1 MVVEYR
7 FQRFTQAFHQLQPK
21 IKGTVQ
27 CESFLCVAIAEGVDI
42 AMREFGATSLAQTP
56 ILWRVLSLRKPSL
69 SIRVDQRG
77 LQSKRLLFVCIE
89 APIHIQN
96 ETREG
101 KNILKLVKSCDCNA
115 KVALPTVN
123 SVLATS

>member
-27 CESFLCVAIAEGVDI
+27 CESFLCVAIAEVDI

-101 KNILKLVKSCDCNA
+101 KKILKLVKSCDCNA